1 MSSVKGAAETCPT
14 WMGCRCQS
22 CFRGVRALI
31 LALLVALAGC
41 ASSDRPPIVVPD
53 STWRRVDGDIVNAS
67 HAATGQATDYAHDAM
82 TAWKALVYQRTDT
95 DFIPWFSSYWTR
107 QWLTMKVTW
116 YRLNAGGEREPTVN
130 RLAAYLQ
137 EKYQDRVLEPVAEQ
151 IDPDVLMQQA
161 MTRYVQH
168 LDAQLQGIPLRYGVP
183 LEQFDQHLKGI
194 PAIALGP
201 AHSASLYQIVHA
213 DPFDELP
220 AYAALVERI
229 RNTPDGSALWSSHA
243 GISSMAKRTSE
254 TLEAELATSSAASVA
269 GAVVGRVAGSVL
281 SLGVAAFNAIARE
294 NERAQVEAQLRHN
307 LSAALEQEWL
317 AMLRNPDSGVLAG
330 VYHLAGQIEGRL
342 AAGGTRPITF
352 ESPQPGVR
360 FIHGGKNAYDAPGD
374 YWDADQ

>member
-137 EKYQDRVLEPVAEQ
+137 EKYQDRVLEPVAE
-151 IDPDVLMQQA
+151 P
-161 MTRYVQH
+161 
-168 LDAQLQGIPLRYGVP
+168 
-183 LEQFDQHLKGI
+183 
-194 PAIALGP
+194 
-201 AHSASLYQIVHA
+201 
-213 DPFDELP
+213 
-220 AYAALVERI
+220 
-229 RNTPDGSALWSSHA
+229 
-243 GISSMAKRTSE
+243 
-254 TLEAELATSSAASVA
+254 
-269 GAVVGRVAGSVL
+269 
-281 SLGVAAFNAIARE
+281 
-294 NERAQVEAQLRHN
+294 
-307 LSAALEQEWL
+307 
-317 AMLRNPDSGVLAG
+317 
-330 VYHLAGQIEGRL
+330 
-342 AAGGTRPITF
+342 
-352 ESPQPGVR
+352 
-360 FIHGGKNAYDAPGD
+360 
-374 YWDADQ
+374 